1 MAKSR
6 NDFQRLAELRLIEAR
21 FLLDAGFS
29 DGAYYLAGYA
39 VECALKACIAKGT
52 HQYDFPDKKLVEKS
66 YTHDVEKLLDAAGMS
81 DTLKSFLARNRGLKL
96 DWETVREWSEQSRY
110 ETKSVQDATA
120 LLKAVEDQAGGLL
133 PWIRLRW

>member
-1 MAKSR
+1 MAKNR
-6 NDFQRLAELRLIEAR
+6 NDFQRLAELRLKESR
-21 FLLDAGFS
+21 FLLDAGFP
-29 DGAYYLAGYA
+29 DGAYYLAGYS

-52 HQYDFPDKKLVEKS
+52 KQHDFPDKRLVEKS

-81 DTLKSFLARNRGLKL
+81 DNLKSILAQNRGLKL

-110 ETKSVQDATA
+110 ETKSVQDAAA
-120 LLKAVEDQAGGLL
+120 LLKAVEDQSGGLL